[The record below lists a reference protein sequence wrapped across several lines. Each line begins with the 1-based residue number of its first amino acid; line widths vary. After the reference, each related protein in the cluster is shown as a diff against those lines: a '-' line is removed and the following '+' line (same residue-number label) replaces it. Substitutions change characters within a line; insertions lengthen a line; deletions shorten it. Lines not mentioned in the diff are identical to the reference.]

1 MWDCFSFKKKYFM
14 FTHWTKRWSKCSI
27 DSFILTHFNLDFL
40 TIDQDLSLAFR
51 AIYRAHGSVLMKY
64 NSCHFIIIFIHC
76 RVILHM
82 YMGYTLIFLCN
93 FCLSMVAS
101 CLENSMVRL
110 STSRHLLLLW
120 LLWGRGGI
128 FFLEQGPSTH
138 RNYISINS
146 ITFLQTV
153 PGKLLF
159 QIFAHKKTLIFWKSS
174 VVLLKKFDLKT
185 NEFILLNLEV
195 CLSYLIMIIVEYRGD
210 KPQMC
215 RFIQEFYHHLL
226 LMSRLDINFKNN

>member
-93 FCLSMVAS
+93 FCLFVVAS
-101 CLENSMVRL
+101 CSWTSMMRL
-110 STSRHLLLLW
+110 IHESTSSLALAFV
-120 LLWGRGGI
+120 GENGI

-138 RNYISINS
+138 KIYISK
-146 ITFLQTV
+146 
-153 PGKLLF
+153 KLHKLF
-159 QIFAHKKTLIFWKSS
+159 PNRT
-174 VVLLKKFDLKT
+174 LKKFGYKIV
-185 NEFILLNLEV
+185 NERIHV
-195 CLSYLIMIIVEYRGD
+195 
-210 KPQMC
+210 P
-215 RFIQEFYHHLL
+215 
-226 LMSRLDINFKNN
+226 

>member
-1 MWDCFSFKKKYFM
+1 MQLLFIYGSFM
-14 FTHWTKRWSKCSI
+14 FRK
-27 DSFILTHFNLDFL
+27 LNG
-40 TIDQDLSLAFR
+40 TIIQESTSSPALAF
-51 AIYRAHGSVLMKY
+51 V
-64 NSCHFIIIFIHC
+64 
-76 RVILHM
+76 
-82 YMGYTLIFLCN
+82 
-93 FCLSMVAS
+93 
-101 CLENSMVRL
+101 
-110 STSRHLLLLW
+110 
-120 LLWGRGGI
+120 GGG

-146 ITFLQTV
+146 ITFLHTV

-174 VVLLKKFDLKT
+174 VVLLKKFGLKT